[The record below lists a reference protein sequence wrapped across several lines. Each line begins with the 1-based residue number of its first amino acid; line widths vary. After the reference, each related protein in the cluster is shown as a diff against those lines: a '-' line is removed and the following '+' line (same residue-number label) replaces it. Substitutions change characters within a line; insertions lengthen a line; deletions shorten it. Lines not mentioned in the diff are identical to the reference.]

1 MTDAER
7 LGRSG
12 AAPRHPCATEDL
24 THVHLTWIEKR
35 VEQWLRFGAPASER
49 RLDRRRRVLSF
60 VPGVTFA
67 LVRWASNDIGTVL
80 SRLDVVRT
88 TASGATRQT
97 LPLVRP
103 GGEILLRAHGWP
115 RVERVLR
122 HVDTIE
128 AAGIDLA
135 AVDPD
140 HWCHVHNRL
149 AAGQEPSA
157 YTLLRH
163 QAWLKRRRISG

>member
-7 LGRSG
+7 LGPPD
-12 AAPRHPCATEDL
+12 AAPRQSCAAADL

-35 VEQWLRFGAPASER
+35 VEQWLRFGAPTSER

-67 LVRWASNDIGTVL
+67 LVRWASNDIGTVQ

-88 TASGATRQT
+88 TARGATRQT

-103 GGEILLRAHGWP
+103 GGEILLRADGWP
-115 RVERVLR
+115 RVERMLR
-122 HVDTIE
+122 HVDAIE
-128 AAGIDLA
+128 ATGIDLA

-140 HWCHVHNRL
+140 HWRHVHNRL

-157 YTLLRH
+157 YSSLRH

>member
-1 MTDAER
+1 MTGPERHRSPDAASSE
-7 LGRSG
+7 
-12 AAPRHPCATEDL
+12 PCGSADL
-24 THVHLTWIEKR
+24 TQVELTWLEKR
-35 VEQWLRFGAPASER
+35 VEQWLRFGTPTLER

-60 VPGVTFA
+60 VPGVAFA

-88 TASGATRQT
+88 TASGAACQT

-103 GGEILLRAHGWP
+103 GGEILLRADGWP
-115 RVERVLR
+115 QVERVLR
-122 HVDTIE
+122 HIDTIE

-135 AVDPD
+135 SVDPD
-140 HWCHVHNRL
+140 HWRHVHNRL

-157 YTLLRH
+157 YTPTRH
-163 QAWLKRRRISG
+163 QAWLKRRGIGG